1 MQDFEV
7 LLGGHRN
14 TLVRLL
20 LRMEQVRTSLS
31 IDMLQ
36 TTQIPCSTSDQT
48 LTASGGNASGII
60 PFPGSPDD

>member
-1 MQDFEV
+1 MQGFEV

-36 TTQIPCSTSDQT
+36 TTQIPCSTAD